1 MNATDQQGVA
11 QLIRETRQ
19 CLNLSQVQFALKL
32 GVSFQSVNRWENGR
46 TKPLPLALNQIKQ
59 LLYQMSTSPEPTL
72 RQRSRDLLT
81 QYFSD

>member
-1 MNATDQQGVA
+1 MKATEQQRVA

-59 LLYQMSTSPEPTL
+59 LLHQMSASPEPTL
-72 RQRSRDLLT
+72 QERSRDLLA

>member
-19 CLNLSQVQFALKL
+19 YLNLSQVQFALKL

-59 LLYQMSTSPEPTL
+59 LLYQMSTSPEATL
-72 RQRSRDLLT
+72 QERSRDLLT